1 MRLLRLLAL
10 VGCLVSP
17 LLCHGQKEDWLPVS
31 AQDLQVKEVPGDT
44 GASAIQL
51 YYADYIDDTEQ
62 SEFYYHRIK
71 ILNDKG
77 NKNADIEIPVPF
89 LASIGSLKAR
99 TIHPDGQI
107 IEFNGKP
114 FQKTLIKGRG
124 LKIVAKTFTMPDVV
138 PGSIIEYKYKVSWPF
153 VFTENSWT
161 IQHDLYTLKENFR
174 MKPYQ
179 GLLEDFGSGF
189 RVSATYSQMPN
200 DLKPVLKSGVYEM
213 EAQNIRAFDKEGYM
227 PPEDDF
233 KPQVRF
239 FYLAEGTSTTDKF
252 WQDTSQS
259 LNNSVEHFIGNRKEV
274 AEAAA
279 QAVGNETDP
288 EKKLRKLYERAQQI
302 RNLTFERERTEQEQK
317 KESIKDNQ
325 NATDALV
332 RGYGTRNDVTK
343 TFVAMARASGFTASV
358 LAVSNRR
365 DRFFQRNILAK
376 RQLDAELAMVSVNGK
391 DVYLDPG
398 TKFCPYGLV
407 RWMYTSTMALKP
419 EKKTAIFNMVP
430 TSSPAQA
437 LTRRTG
443 EFSLSAEGELT
454 GQLIAEY
461 KGQEALELRLDSLET
476 DDAGRTKSLEESL
489 KGLLPDGASVKL
501 VDAKGWTGTDEPLI
515 ATYKID
521 VPSFAT
527 FAGKRALLPSFL
539 FDVKQLDAFKHA
551 ERKYPVYFAYPYA
564 EIDAVNITLPPG
576 YKVESLPVKNKITPE
591 FASYQSIAQQAGAK
605 LNLQRMLVIG
615 GIFFSLDHYPELKD
629 FFNKVQA
636 GDEQQAVLS
645 GGNVNAEKSN

>member
-1 MRLLRLLAL
+1 
-10 VGCLVSP
+10 
-17 LLCHGQKEDWLPVS
+17 
-31 AQDLQVKEVPGDT
+31 
-44 GASAIQL
+44 
-51 YYADYIDDTEQ
+51 
-62 SEFYYHRIK
+62 
-71 ILNDKG
+71 
-77 NKNADIEIPVPF
+77 
-89 LASIGSLKAR
+89 
-99 TIHPDGQI
+99 
-107 IEFNGKP
+107 
-114 FQKTLIKGRG
+114 
-124 LKIVAKTFTMPDVV
+124 
-138 PGSIIEYKYKVSWPF
+138 
-153 VFTENSWT
+153 
-161 IQHDLYTLKENFR
+161 
-174 MKPYQ
+174 
-179 GLLEDFGSGF
+179 
-189 RVSATYSQMPN
+189 
-200 DLKPVLKSGVYEM
+200 
-213 EAQNIRAFDKEGYM
+213 
-227 PPEDDF
+227 
-233 KPQVRF
+233 
-239 FYLAEGTSTTDKF
+239 
-252 WQDTSQS
+252 
-259 LNNSVEHFIGNRKEV
+259 
-274 AEAAA
+274 
-279 QAVGNETDP
+279 
-288 EKKLRKLYERAQQI
+288 
-302 RNLTFERERTEQEQK
+302 
-317 KESIKDNQ
+317 
-325 NATDALV
+325 
-332 RGYGTRNDVTK
+332 
-343 TFVAMARASGFTASV
+343 MARASGFTASV

-419 EKKTAIFNMVP
+419 EKKTANFNMVP

-443 EFSLSAEGELT
+443 EFSLSAEGGLS

-501 VDAKGWTGTDEPLI
+501 VDAKGWAGTDEPLI

-564 EIDAVNITLPPG
+564 EIDTVNITLPPG

-591 FASYQSIAQQAGAK
+591 FASYQSIAQQSGEK
-605 LNLQRMLVIG
+605 LNLQRMLVVS

-645 GGNVNAEKSN
+645 EGNVNAEKSN

>member
-10 VGCLVSP
+10 VGCLASP
-17 LLCHGQKEDWLPVS
+17 LLSYGQKEDWLPVS
-31 AQDLQVKEVPGDT
+31 AQDLQVKQVPGDA

-51 YYADYIDDTEQ
+51 YYADYIDDTDQ
-62 SEFYYHRIK
+62 SEFFYHRIK

-77 NKNADIEIPVPF
+77 NKNADIEIEVPF
-89 LASIGSLKAR
+89 LSSVGSLKAR

-107 IEFNGKP
+107 IEFSGKP

-124 LKIVAKTFTMPDVV
+124 IKIIAKTFTMPDVV
-138 PGSIIEYKYKVSWPF
+138 PGSIIEYKYRIIWPF

-161 IQHDLYTLKENFR
+161 IQHDLYTLKEDFR

-179 GLLEDFGSGF
+179 GMLEDFGNGF

-200 DLKPVLKSGVYEM
+200 ELKPVLKNGVYEM

-227 PPEDDF
+227 PPEDDY

-239 FYLAEGTSTTDKF
+239 FYLPEGASTVDKF

-259 LNNSVEHFIGNRKEV
+259 LNSSVEHFIGNRKEV

-302 RNLTFERERTEQEQK
+302 RNLTFERQRTEQEQK
-317 KESIKDNQ
+317 KESIKENQ
-325 NATDALV
+325 NAADVLG

-343 TFVAMARASGFTASV
+343 TFVSMARASGFTASV

-365 DRFFQRNILAK
+365 NRFFQRNVLAK
-376 RQLDAELAMVSVNGK
+376 RQLDAELALVSVNGK

-419 EKKTAIFNMVP
+419 DKKTAIFSPVP
-430 TSSPAQA
+430 VSAPAQA

-443 EFSLSAEGELT
+443 EFSLSAEGDLT

-461 KGQEALELRLDSLET
+461 NGLEALELRLDSLDS
-476 DDAGRTKSLEESL
+476 DDAGRAKSLEDSL
-489 KGLLPDGASVKL
+489 KELLPNGANVKL
-501 VDAKGWTGTDEPLI
+501 VDVKGWAGTEEPLV
-515 ATYKID
+515 ATYKIE
-521 VPSFAT
+521 VSSFAT

-551 ERKYPVYFAYPYA
+551 ERKYPVYFTYPFA

-576 YKVESLPVKNKITPE
+576 YKVDSLPAKSKITPA
-591 FASYQSIAQQAGAK
+591 FGGYQSIAQQSDAK
-605 LNLQRMLVIG
+605 LNLQRMLVVG

-645 GGNVNAEKSN
+645 GGNVSAEKSN